1 MKTEQE
7 QIAELKVSELR
18 KVASELNIKNIKS
31 FDKAG
36 LVAEVEKAF
45 AELEIEIESSN
56 HADADELVED
66 VKNVDAEGKV
76 VEVQKL
82 PVERVEIDRIKA
94 LDRSK
99 SEKFRMLFTRG
110 MRACDIATEFKAHY
124 SFVYGAIQR
133 MNQD

>member
-7 QIAELKVSELR
+7 QIAELKVSDLR
-18 KVASELNIKNIKS
+18 KTASELKIKNIKS
-31 FDKAG
+31 FNKAE
-36 LVAEVEKAF
+36 LVAEIEKAF
-45 AELEIEIESSN
+45 AELESAVESTEN
-56 HADADELVED
+56 I
-66 VKNVDAEGKV
+66 DAEGKV

-82 PVERVEIDRIKA
+82 PVERAEIDRIKA

-110 MRACDIATEFKAHY
+110 MRACDIAAEFKAHY

-133 MNQD
+133 MDQD